1 MQWERAKSILLAILL
16 AVNLFLT
23 GSLFFRLYT
32 ARERDQAVVR
42 HLQTLL
48 AQHDF
53 TLDQAFVLPAD
64 TQLPL
69 LFVDRSIA
77 HEQAVSE
84 TLLEGDSVRTE
95 QSDGTLRYTRGTDW
109 VSWQA
114 DGMINASLSLPSFV
128 STVSDP
134 VARVQK
140 LVTDAGLAG
149 ERALYTPRAHTIEVT
164 EPIAGHPVYT
174 QSLSVRFSSDG
185 KRLYLHGAW
194 MLGTPYAIAG
204 DAQLVCTAADSL
216 LRFVRTTGGGTLQS
230 MELGY
235 VVYHEASRRVR
246 LQPTW
251 RICVDEVA
259 YWVDCS
265 TRSVIV
271 PT

>member
-23 GSLFFRLYT
+23 GSLLFRLYT
-32 ARERDQAVVR
+32 ARERDQAVVG

-48 AQHDF
+48 ARHDL
-53 TLDQAFVLPAD
+53 TLDRSFALAAD

-77 HEQAVSE
+77 REQVVSE
-84 TLLEGDSVRTE
+84 ALLEGSSVRTE

-114 DGMINASLSLPSFV
+114 DGRINASLSLPSFV
-128 STVSDP
+128 SAANDP
-134 VARVQK
+134 VACVQK
-140 LVTDAGLAG
+140 LVTETGLAS
-149 ERALYTPRAHTIEVT
+149 ERALYTRRAHTVEVT

-174 QSLSVRFSSDG
+174 QSLAVRFSSDSG
-185 KRLYLHGAW
+185 RLYLHGAW
-194 MLGTPYAIAG
+194 ILGTPYAIAG

-216 LRFVRTTGGGTLQS
+216 LRFAQTTDGGTLQS

-235 VVYHEASRRVR
+235 VAYHETGRRVR

-265 TRSVIV
+265 TRSVV
-271 PT
+271 APT